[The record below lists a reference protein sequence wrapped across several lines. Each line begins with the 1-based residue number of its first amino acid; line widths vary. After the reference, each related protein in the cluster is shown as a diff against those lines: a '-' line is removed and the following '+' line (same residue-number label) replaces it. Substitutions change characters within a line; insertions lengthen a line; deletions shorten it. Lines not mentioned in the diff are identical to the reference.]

1 MKQVLINHN
10 YVAKL
15 LDLPKRRRGKKGGR
29 GKRGNESKKEE
40 HRLRE
45 VKKEEER

>member
-15 LDLPKRRRGKKGGR
+15 LDLPKRRRKRKGAGEKEATKV
-29 GKRGNESKKEE
+29 KRKNTD
-40 HRLRE
+40 
-45 VKKEEER
+45 